1 MVVNKFGNCKGA
13 FIVEF
18 LAVILIFWL
27 FASGIFDFGWYFYN
41 KHTIELATR
50 EGARLGV
57 ARNEEDVIKQVIK
70 DRASIAVA
78 LADSDIIVSATDTN
92 GTVTTEYTYYFLT
105 PFIGAFFTDGSCK
118 IQAEATYIIEP
129 EPYNPGG

>member
-1 MVVNKFGNCKGA
+1 MMIRKIRDSKGTIA
-13 FIVEF
+13 IEF
-18 LAVILIFWL
+18 VLVIPIFLIFV
-27 FASGIFDFGWYFYN
+27 FGTIDFGWYFFCD
-41 KHTIELATR
+41 HTIELATR

-70 DRASIAVA
+70 DKASIAVT
-78 LADSDIIVSATDTN
+78 LVDSDIIVSATDTN